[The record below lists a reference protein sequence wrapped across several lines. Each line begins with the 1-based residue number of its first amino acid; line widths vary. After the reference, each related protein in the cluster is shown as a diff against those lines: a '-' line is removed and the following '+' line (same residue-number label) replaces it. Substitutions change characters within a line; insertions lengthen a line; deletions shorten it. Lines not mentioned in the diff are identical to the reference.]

1 MLVLSQFVSVYAP
14 CPYLSSATVG
24 DCSFGSTTQQNRIII
39 ETMAG
44 NVWENDDDL
53 RLDRLRQHF
62 HFYCEP
68 AEFFGA
74 KRKKLVV

>member
-1 MLVLSQFVSVYAP
+1 MMGEEQFPVCSHWASLFLCTP

-39 ETMAG
+39 ETMAE

-62 HFYCEP
+62 HFYIYVIYV
-68 AEFFGA
+68 F
-74 KRKKLVV
+74 